1 MVRVMAAVRAAGK
14 TQMTDHDDKRRLL
27 TARQI
32 AQLLGKTEKTV
43 LNLAGRPGADF
54 PPSVKIGR
62 RRLWSVVDYDQWLQ
76 CKTGKALVETV
87 QERESICIEPIIK
100 PRGRPRKR
108 PTAWRP

>member
-1 MVRVMAAVRAAGK
+1 MN
-14 TQMTDHDDKRRLL
+14 DHDDKRRLL

-62 RRLWSVVDYDQWLQ
+62 RRLWSVVDYDEWLQ
-76 CKTGKALVETV
+76 RKTGRASAEVV
-87 QERESICIEPIIK
+87 QVGEAIRIEPTIK
-100 PRGRPRKR
+100 PRGRPRKH
-108 PTAWRP
+108 PTTWRP